1 MELTGKVIAIVP
13 EQRFNGRNGEVVRYG
28 FAIETSGQYPKK
40 VAFSVLGEE
49 RWRQFNIQ
57 LGMEVQVFFDIS
69 SREWQGKWFTQAD
82 AWRVSAIGAQT
93 AAPQAQPQP
102 SQAQQDAAV
111 PF

>member
-1 MELTGKVIAIVP
+1 MEITGKVIAIVP

-28 FAIETSGQYPKK
+28 FVIETSGQYPKK
-40 VAFSVLGEE
+40 VAFNVLGEE
-49 RWRQFNIQ
+49 RWKQFNIQ

-82 AWRVSAIGAQT
+82 AWRVSLIGSQPS
-93 AAPQAQPQP
+93 APQPQP
-102 SQAQQDAAV
+102 QSSNEAQV

>member
-1 MELTGKVIAIVP
+1 MEITGKVIAIVP

-40 VAFSVLGEE
+40 VAFNVLGEE
-49 RWRQFNIQ
+49 RWKQFNIQ

-82 AWRVSAIGAQT
+82 AWRVSLIGSQSS
-93 AAPQAQPQP
+93 APQPQP
-102 SQAQQDAAV
+102 QSSNEAQV